1 MNTVI
6 YKGSKKQGS
15 YLYIVKKDDF
25 SLVPEMLLKAMGILE
40 FVMNLDLSTQ
50 KKLAQGDIQQVIKAL
65 EQDGFYLQMQSE
77 SEKLALADKKPAS
90 NPIPKL

>member
-25 SLVPEMLLKAMGILE
+25 SPVPEILLKAMGTLE

-77 SEKLALADKKPAS
+77 SEKLALADKKPVS